1 MRFAHARRSLIDL
14 LKFNRPVQAFALIA
28 CLVVAGKLMLG
39 GQAPPV
45 PTVRQAAPPSAG
57 SGYLTHIS
65 TDKPIYRLGEK
76 VYVRGVVLSA
86 DGHFPAAEGAA
97 ANFEIKG
104 PKGETVTSGV
114 AAIVDSVAG
123 FSWDIPAGQA
133 GGEYKVRI
141 LHPLTG
147 DAPAER
153 KFDIRA
159 YRAPRLKS
167 QIVFVRDGYGPG
179 DTVSASLHVDRAE
192 GGIPVGAKISVM
204 ARVDGEEVWKG
215 ETAVDGA
222 GNARASFK
230 LPAVIDRG
238 EGSLAMIIT
247 DGGTVE
253 TATKTIPIL
262 LQTLD
267 LSIYPEGGDLV
278 SGLPNRVYL
287 EGRTPAQKPADM
299 AGVVVNRAG
308 REVATFRT
316 EHEGRGR
323 FTFVPL
329 RGETY
334 SLRISEPAGIK
345 TVFPL
350 PTVKDS
356 GVVLASTS
364 DITPRQKD
372 VVVRIGATA
381 EGTYTIALTHHGRE
395 LSSRRVT
402 LRANNPAE
410 VVMTLAA
417 NVDGVI
423 VATVYDDKGMPM
435 AERLLFRQ
443 PEKNLKVR
451 VTADST
457 DYVPGDKV
465 TLRVSTTDESGKPV
479 GAVVG
484 LTVADSSVLE
494 MIDKR
499 EQAPRLP
506 VMVLLEND
514 VKDLADA
521 HVYLDDTNPK
531 APLATDLLLGT
542 QGWRRFAILDMEK
555 FVAAHGDSARRVL
568 ANPVVPDDQW
578 DIAGRDAALVGTVTD
593 RSQAVIPGVT
603 VKVVSADTGV
613 VTNVLTNESGA
624 YNLPRLRAGKY
635 VLNVSLPGFQN
646 RTLSNL
652 ELNEGTSYRFNFT
665 LDVASFN
672 LREFRV
678 DARGEAIAF
687 GRAATVGAVLPAD
700 RVLDLPLVGND
711 VLDLIQIL
719 PGAQRDAAFGAP
731 VVEAPRQIA
740 KEELQGRAFAQG
752 QAGMAKQALLSP
764 QFIMREYAHSRRPG
778 WTEGSRVDFAE
789 TVYWNAGVK
798 TDSSTGIAKVSFHL
812 SDSVTSFRVLADGFA
827 NDGALGTGVSHIESV
842 QPFFIE
848 PKIPLQ
854 ITSGDVI
861 QLPIG
866 IINGTSG
873 ELGRIQI
880 TAKTPSGLRITM
892 PGDDDVSLGPKERT
906 RQLVQINVGR
916 EFSGNADLILDAK
929 AGSYRDSVT
938 RKIDVQPLG
947 FPFERSSGGVLDS
960 NSTQSFSFTLPGEIV
975 RGSLSSS
982 VVVYPTPLASMT
994 KALQALLNEPYGCFE
1009 QTSSTSYPMVM
1020 AQQYFLTHTGMDPA
1034 IVEKARGLLESSYKK
1049 LTGFES
1055 RTRGYE
1061 WFGADP
1067 GHEALTAYGLMQF
1080 TDMSQVRSVDKDMLD
1095 RTRAWLL
1102 ARRDGKGGFSQSAKA
1117 IDTFGRAPVETTNA
1131 YITWALIESGEKGL
1145 EKEIAAVKS
1154 SANTTQDSYVIAL
1167 AANILYA
1174 SGDQAGA
1181 RQLMDRLA
1189 KAQDAAGPV
1198 KGALTSITRSG
1209 GNALDIETT
1218 ALATLAWMREPAYAG
1233 NVEKSL
1239 RWIVESSKDG
1249 RFGSTQST
1257 ILALRSI
1264 VAYDA
1269 AHARPKA
1276 PGRIQLILDGK
1287 LIGAPVAFTS
1297 DTQGAITLPEF
1308 VQELGPGKHTLA
1320 LRMED
1325 GSPMPY
1331 SMSVKYHSTLPDS
1344 AEETQIGIQVALR
1357 NRQVREGGITEAIVS
1372 IANKSDE
1379 VLPTPVAIVG
1389 IPSGLEVR
1397 HDQLKE
1403 LVKSGRID
1411 AYEVIGREVVLYW
1424 RFLKAKDKFDLP
1436 LSLIAAI
1443 PGSYTGPASRAYLY
1457 YTDEYKHWAPGLTV
1471 NITPR

>member
-1 MRFAHARRSLIDL
+1 MTFARASRSLIDL
-14 LKFNRPVQAFALIA
+14 LRFNRAVQTVAVVA
-28 CLVVAGKLMLG
+28 CLFVTGKLMLG
-39 GQAPPV
+39 GQVPPV
-45 PTVRQAAPPSAG
+45 PGGLQAYTPTVG

-76 VYVRGVVLSA
+76 VYVRGVILSA
-86 DGHFPAAEGAA
+86 DGHFPAPTEANGS
-97 ANFEIKG
+97 ANFEIRG
-104 PKGETVTSGV
+104 PKGEMIASGV

-123 FSWDIPAGQA
+123 FSWEIPAGQS

-179 DTVSASLHVDRAE
+179 DTVGASLHVDRAE
-192 GGIPVGAKISVM
+192 GGIPAGAKVSIT

-222 GNARASFK
+222 GNADASFK
-230 LPAVIDRG
+230 LPAVIERG
-238 EGSLAMIIT
+238 EGSLAMTIA

-278 SGLPNRVYL
+278 AGLPNRVYV
-287 EGRTPAQKPADM
+287 EGRTPAQRPADL

-308 REVATFRT
+308 REVAIFRT

-334 SLRISEPAGIK
+334 SLRITEPAGIK
-345 TVFPL
+345 SVFPL
-350 PTVKDS
+350 PAVKDS
-356 GVVLASTS
+356 GVVLTSTS
-364 DITPRQKD
+364 DITPRHKSAS
-372 VVVRIGATA
+372 VRIGATA
-381 EGTYTIALTHHGRE
+381 SGTYEIVLTQHGGR
-395 LSSRRVT
+395 LSSRWIT
-402 LRANNPAE
+402 LTPNSPTE
-410 VVMTLAA
+410 VGMTLPA
-417 NVDGVI
+417 NVDGVF
-423 VATVYDDKGMPM
+423 VATVYDDKHMPM

-443 PEKNLKVR
+443 PEKTLKVQ
-451 VTADST
+451 VTADRT

-479 GAVVG
+479 GAFVG

-494 MIDKR
+494 MIEKR

-514 VKDLADA
+514 VKNLADA
-521 HVYLDDTNPK
+521 HVYLDETNAK

-542 QGWRRFAILDMEK
+542 QGWRRFAILDMKK
-555 FVAAHGDSARRVL
+555 FVTAHGDSARRVL
-568 ANPVVPDDQW
+568 ANLVVPDGQW
-578 DIAGRDAALVGTVTD
+578 DIEGPNAALIGIVTD
-593 RSQAVIPGVT
+593 RSGALIPGVT
-603 VKVVSADTGV
+603 VKADSVETGV
-613 VTNVLTNESGA
+613 SINVLTNESGV
-624 YNLPRLRAGKY
+624 YNLRSLQPGKY
-635 VLNVSLPGFQN
+635 NLNASLPGFQT

-652 ELNEGTSYRFNFT
+652 RLGEGTSYGFN
-665 LDVASFN
+665 LIMEVASVSTTV
-672 LREFRV
+672 EV
-678 DARGEAIAF
+678 
-687 GRAATVGAVLPAD
+687 RAAPEALLLKAKASLGDVLPAGEIQ
-700 RVLDLPLVGND
+700 DLPLVGNN
-711 VLDLIQIL
+711 VLDLVQVL
-719 PGAQRDAAFGAP
+719 PGIAEAKQVADAAAP
-731 VVEAPRQIA
+731 VMIPRQLEA
-740 KEELQGRAFAQG
+740 RKELAFARGQG
-752 QAGMAKQALLSP
+752 LALALRSP
-764 QFIMREYAHSRRPG
+764 YVVTREYAHSRRPD

-789 TVYWNAGVK
+789 TIYWNAGVR
-798 TDSSTGIAKVSFHL
+798 TSASTGAATVSFHL

-827 NDGALGTGVSHIESV
+827 NDGALGSSVAHIESV

-854 ITSGDVI
+854 VTAGDMI
-861 QLPIG
+861 QLPIS
-866 IINGTSG
+866 IVNGTSH
-873 ELGRIQI
+873 ELGRTQI
-880 TAKTPSGLRITM
+880 TAKTPDGIRVNM
-892 PGDDDVSLGPKERT
+892 AEDGNVSLGPRERA
-906 RQLVQINVGR
+906 RRLAQISVGR
-916 EFSGNADLILDAK
+916 EFSGNVDLILDAK

-947 FPFERSSGGVLDS
+947 FPSERSSGGVLDS
-960 NSTQSFSFTLPGEIV
+960 NGSQSFAFTLPNEIV
-975 RGSLSSS
+975 GGSLSSS
-982 VVVYPTPLASMT
+982 VMVYPTPLASMT
-994 KALQALLNEPYGCFE
+994 QALESLLREPNGCFE
-1009 QTSSTSYPMVM
+1009 QTSSTSYPIVM
-1020 AQQYFLTHTGMDPA
+1020 AQQYFLTHSGINPA
-1034 IVEKARGLLESSYKK
+1034 IIEKAQGLLESSYKR
-1049 LTGFES
+1049 LLGFQS
-1055 RTRGYE
+1055 HSGGYE

-1080 TDMSQVRSVDKDMLD
+1080 TDMSQVRSVDPDMLA

-1102 ARRDGKGGFSQSAKA
+1102 SRRDANGGFSLNAKA
-1117 IDTFGRAPVETTNA
+1117 LDSFGRAPKETTNA
-1131 YITWALIESGEKGL
+1131 YITWALIESGEKSL
-1145 EKEIAAVKS
+1145 DKEIAAVKS
-1154 SANTTQDSYVIAL
+1154 SAAATQDSYVIAL
-1167 AANILYA
+1167 AANILHA
-1174 SGDQAGA
+1174 TGDKAGA
-1181 RQLMDRLA
+1181 RQLMDKLA
-1189 KAQDAAGPV
+1189 TAQETAGSV
-1198 KGALTSITRSG
+1198 KGAVTSITRSG
-1209 GNALDIETT
+1209 GEALAIETT

-1239 RWIVESSKDG
+1239 RWMVESNKNG

-1257 ILALRSI
+1257 ILALRAI

-1276 PGRIQLILDGK
+1276 PGRVQLVLDGK
-1287 LIGAPVAFTS
+1287 PVGLPVAFTPE
-1297 DTQGAITLPEF
+1297 TQGAITLPEF
-1308 VQELGPGKHTLA
+1308 AQELGPGKHTLV
-1320 LRMED
+1320 LRMEE
-1325 GSPMPY
+1325 GSSMPY
-1331 SMSVKYHSTLPDS
+1331 SMSVKYHTTLPNS
-1344 AEETQIGIQVALR
+1344 AEQTQIGIQVALR
-1357 NRQVREGGITEAIVS
+1357 DRQIREGGITEAVVS

-1379 VLPTPVAIVG
+1379 AIPTPVAIVG
-1389 IPSGLEVR
+1389 IPGGLEVR

-1457 YTDEYKHWAPGLTV
+1457 YTDEYKNWAPAVSV